1 MLKDNTSQMTGDWIE
16 NRLLDALGGKKS
28 VYLDILDK
36 GYQPNFVRI
45 NPDGSVT
52 TKLLDESAHIAK

>member
-1 MLKDNTSQMTGDWIE
+1 MTGDWIE

-36 GYQPNFVRI
+36 GYQPNFARI